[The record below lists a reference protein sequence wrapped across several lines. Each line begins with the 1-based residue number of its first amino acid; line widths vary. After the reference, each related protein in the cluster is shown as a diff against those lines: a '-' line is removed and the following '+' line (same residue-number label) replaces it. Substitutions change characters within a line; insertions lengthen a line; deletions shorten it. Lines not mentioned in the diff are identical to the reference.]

1 MRRNRNRWRE
11 MSTTECGRR
20 LCFIYQC
27 VRSGCI
33 YCLLVWTLASFLTTA
48 TQPRAGILS
57 LMAERWLKRLLPRFL
72 SLKFWISWIWSEI
85 GFSKSWSSICRG
97 RRGRGV
103 SVGEQL
109 MEQHAICKDCLEG
122 MTVWD
127 NPSPPLL
134 PVPSPFYWNL
144 QCSALALLPFPLPI
158 VPFLQTFLGS
168 RGDPSVHVKAYGFSS
183 VYTSPIPTPC
193 ACIQEHGVSS
203 ANLCPS
209 FCVERWTYCCGTCF
223 ELSWFAP
230 RA

>member
-1 MRRNRNRWRE
+1 MVLRHKLKERAQVWFGDE
-11 MSTTECGRR
+11 KKEKQMEGDVIHWSVEDVCVS
-20 LCFIYQC
+20 FIS
-27 VRSGCI
+27 VWDLVASI
-33 YCLLVWTLASFLTTA
+33 VYCCWMLAFSLTTA

-85 GFSKSWSSICRG
+85 GFSKSWSSICVWRG

-109 MEQHAICKDCLEG
+109 MEQHSIWKDWLEG

-127 NPSPPLL
+127 NPGPPLL

-144 QCSALALLPFPLPI
+144 QCSALALLLFPLPI

-183 VYTSPIPTPC
+183 VYTSPIPTLC
-193 ACIQEHGVSS
+193 ACIQEHGV
-203 ANLCPS
+203 
-209 FCVERWTYCCGTCF
+209 
-223 ELSWFAP
+223 
-230 RA
+230 